1 GLAYPASRQIESIDS
16 VILWF
21 CRVVE
26 AEVKE
31 LDLLDSICVHP
42 FFQSR
47 QILSPVK
54 VGIDQYFMTILR
66 SSRNLIEKGKII
78 GIDARARP
86 EVPKIQKTYGTS
98 FQLASALPK
107 VRDHPA
113 NQDKKKWVN
122 RQDVAETDV

>member
-1 GLAYPASRQIESIDS
+1 
-16 VILWF
+16 
-21 CRVVE
+21 
-26 AEVKE
+26 
-31 LDLLDSICVHP
+31 
-42 FFQSR
+42 
-47 QILSPVK
+47 
-54 VGIDQYFMTILR
+54 MTILW

-86 EVPKIQKTYGTS
+86 EVPKTQKTYGTS